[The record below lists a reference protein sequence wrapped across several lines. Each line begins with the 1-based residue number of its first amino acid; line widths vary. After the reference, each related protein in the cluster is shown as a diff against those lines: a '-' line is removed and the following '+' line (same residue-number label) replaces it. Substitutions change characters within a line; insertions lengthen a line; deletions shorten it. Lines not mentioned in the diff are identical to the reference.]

1 MITDYQTKALLIAI
15 GTNPEAAVACIN
27 HLVPELLCFFLQES
41 EKETIESLVQPQIT
55 KMPQRWDWILTPD
68 ADNAAQSHQTITKVL
83 PDILKA
89 WNVKPGELAVD
100 FNTATP
106 AMAAAV
112 ALASRTFTSKFVHL
126 GKTNSA
132 TSESKTV
139 IVSGKPKA
147 IEECNPWNEEAV
159 AARQEVAQFF
169 NHGAYSAA
177 ARKFRQIEGLVSGS
191 FKPLYHALNDV
202 AEGYAL
208 WETFHYREAWDK
220 LRTSLKALEL
230 ASVWGGPP
238 GLSAVLGSIK
248 TNASFLES
256 IVLDPGEVKHAVAL
270 DLLAHA
276 KRRAERDHN
285 IEVAMQTLIR
295 SLEGFAQHYLLKQY
309 KIKTWDVQIDQL
321 PQPLQKP
328 CQAGML
334 DDIDG
339 KYKLTL
345 QAQFRTLAE
354 LSNPMGQLF
363 VIEWPKMKTLFD
375 SANQSILGHGFHT
388 TKLERFHQLYT
399 FVLKLTNVE
408 ESSLPRFPIMTL

>member
-1 MITDYQTKALLIAI
+1 M
-15 GTNPEAAVACIN
+15 
-27 HLVPELLCFFLQES
+27 
-41 EKETIESLVQPQIT
+41 
-55 KMPQRWDWILTPD
+55 
-68 ADNAAQSHQTITKVL
+68 
-83 PDILKA
+83 
-89 WNVKPGELAVD
+89 
-100 FNTATP
+100 
-106 AMAAAV
+106 
-112 ALASRTFTSKFVHL
+112 
-126 GKTNSA
+126 
-132 TSESKTV
+132 
-139 IVSGKPKA
+139 
-147 IEECNPWNEEAV
+147 
-159 AARQEVAQFF
+159 
-169 NHGAYSAA
+169 
-177 ARKFRQIEGLVSGS
+177 
-191 FKPLYHALNDV
+191 
-202 AEGYAL
+202 
-208 WETFHYREAWDK
+208 
-220 LRTSLKALEL
+220 
-230 ASVWGGPP
+230 
-238 GLSAVLGSIK
+238 
-248 TNASFLES
+248 
-256 IVLDPGEVKHAVAL
+256 

-295 SLEGFAQHYLLKQY
+295 SLEGFAQHHLLKQY

-321 PQPLQKP
+321 PQPLQEP